1 MTMKI
6 LKYTTSNVTTT
17 TTAAITTNQKENMKI
32 NNVNMSTGL
41 LKHTHTYIHTQSKR

>member
-1 MTMKI
+1 MKI

-17 TTAAITTNQKENMKI
+17 TTTTAITTNQKENMKI